1 MPNKMHD
8 RNIRFFGKEGQD
20 HLASVSVAVVGIGGL
35 GTHVVQQLAL
45 LGVGRLVLIDDEEV
59 NDTNRNRYIGLRHDD
74 PVPGTLKVVV
84 GERIVHDINPK
95 IGTHT
100 IPKPLAS
107 RSAYK
112 GVIDCDYV
120 FGCVDNEGA
129 RLILTELSA
138 AYSKPYFDLA
148 SDINIDHGH
157 YGGRVCVAWN
167 GDGCLYCYRILDRRE
182 ASDDLRNLEAR
193 HNQQKIY
200 GISKDALSEAGPSV
214 VSINGVVASLG
225 VNEFM
230 LAVTKVHEEPRKLLK
245 YYAHRGGVTVSKD
258 RPNSEECPF
267 CRDKRGKGQASEVW
281 RYLE

>member
-1 MPNKMHD
+1 M
-8 RNIRFFGKEGQD
+8 
-20 HLASVSVAVVGIGGL
+20 
-35 GTHVVQQLAL
+35 
-45 LGVGRLVLIDDEEV
+45 
-59 NDTNRNRYIGLRHDD
+59 
-74 PVPGTLKVVV
+74 
-84 GERIVHDINPK
+84 
-95 IGTHT
+95 
-100 IPKPLAS
+100 
-107 RSAYK
+107 
-112 GVIDCDYV
+112 IDCDYV

-230 LAVTKVHEEPRKLLK
+230 LAVTKVHEEPCKLLK